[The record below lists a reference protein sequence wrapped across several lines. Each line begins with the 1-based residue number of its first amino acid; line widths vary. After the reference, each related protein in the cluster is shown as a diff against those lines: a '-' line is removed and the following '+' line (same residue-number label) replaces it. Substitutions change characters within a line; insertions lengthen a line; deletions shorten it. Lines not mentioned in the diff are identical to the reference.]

1 MSTYLITG
9 AAQGLG
15 RALALGL
22 ANNNNNLILLDKD
35 LEALNLI
42 YDELTTKGGCE
53 PALFPMDL
61 LGANID
67 HYGQLQETLRSEY
80 GQLDGV
86 FLNAAILPA
95 FTPIEFFDYKQWY
108 EVLHTNLNANFHLI
122 QQCLPL
128 MKNGETTR
136 QLVAILDQGTESH
149 PAYYGA
155 YGVAKAGL
163 EQLMVTTAFEN
174 PSANIDFYNAKLGA
188 FQSATRSR
196 QFPSEDPTLL
206 PTAEAMASHLLQIV
220 LEGLHSEDISKLN
233 DETAQSTD

>member
-15 RALALGL
+15 KAIALGL
-22 ANNNNNLILLDKD
+22 AKNNNNLILLDKD
-35 LEALNLI
+35 LEALNLV
-42 YDELTTKGGCE
+42 YDELMALDNCD

-67 HYGQLQETLRSEY
+67 HYGQLQETLTNEY
-80 GQLDGV
+80 GHLDGV

-128 MKNGETTR
+128 IRGGEIKSK
-136 QLVAILDQGTESH
+136 LVAILDQSIEDH

-163 EQLMVTTAFEN
+163 EQLMITTAYEN
-174 PSANIDFYNAKLGA
+174 ASANIDFYSAKLGP

-196 QFPSEDPTLL
+196 QFPSEDPTTL
-206 PTAEAMASHLLQIV
+206 PTSEDMAKHLLQIV
-220 LEGLHSEDISKLN
+220 LEGLHAEDISKLN
-233 DETAQSTD
+233 DLI